1 VITLLRKEKA
11 RIARLADSNAIGIFC
26 WDVEGDI
33 TDANDAF
40 FDIIGYQREVLLSKK
55 LKWTDLTAPECHI
68 ADRLAIEQLLHTG
81 STVPYEK
88 EFIRKDGTRVQV
100 LIGGAF
106 FVKSQKSGIAF
117 VVPLNEQRKAER
129 ALRETEERYRA
140 VAEAASDAIITIDES
155 NRIVYANPSVKAIF
169 GYRPSELLDQPLT
182 VLIPDC
188 LWRGR
193 KEALMQQQ
201 GAAGD
206 GGLPVP
212 RPETRLETQAVHK
225 NGQAM
230 LLEIS
235 IGQFHFSG
243 NYFFTAIARD
253 ITERKKAEALQLGQN
268 ELLEMIAMG
277 APIEAIFDKLIR
289 LVESQIPAM
298 IGSVLLLSNDGVHV
312 RHGSAPNLP
321 SGYVEAINGA
331 AIGPQAGSCGA
342 AMYRGESVIVTDI
355 AKDPLWDD
363 YRSIAALYGL
373 RACWSTPIFSS
384 QGTILGSF
392 AMYYREPRSPQQ
404 DDLRLADMASHMASI
419 AIERHQAERRISHIA
434 HHDALTGLPNRLLL
448 YSSLAQAIANARR
461 HGEMMALL
469 FIDLDDFK
477 RINDSLGHHVGD
489 LLLQTAAQRLQACIR
504 QGDILA
510 RLGGDEFVLVLS
522 SLGQGGEAAL
532 VADKVLKALD
542 STFDVEG
549 HELHVGGSIGIS
561 VYPADGQDAE
571 TLMRSADTA
580 MYHAKGNGRGNYQF
594 FTESLNI
601 AIQHRLTME
610 NQLRQALVRGEFALH
625 YQPQV
630 DMQSGRIV
638 SAEALLR
645 WRRGGK
651 SMISP
656 LEFITV
662 AEETALILPIGE
674 WVLREACGQLRR
686 WHDDGYRDLT
696 IAVNLSPRQMSQSGF
711 PELVGKILWD
721 SGVSAAAL
729 DLEITESMLM
739 QPSGEN
745 MTTLRQFSE
754 MGIQLSVDDFGT
766 GYSSLSYLKRFPVD
780 TLKIDQ
786 SFVRGIEHDA
796 NDMAIADAIIG
807 MAQGLHLKVIAEGV
821 ETAGQAA
828 YLKSRSCELAQGF
841 YYSEPLA
848 ADAFSA
854 LLHQAVGPIDSDRL
868 SQT

>member
-26 WDVEGDI
+26 WTVEGKI
-33 TDANDAF
+33 IDANEAF
-40 FDIIGYQREVLLSKK
+40 SDIVGYPRDVLLSKK
-55 LKWTDLTAPECHI
+55 IKWTDLTAPECHV
-68 ADRLAIEQLLHTG
+68 ADQLAMEELLHIG
-81 STVPYEK
+81 STIPYEK
-88 EFIRKDGTRVQV
+88 EFIRRDGTHVRV

-106 FVKSQKSGIAF
+106 FVKSQQSGVAF
-117 VVPLNEQRKAER
+117 VVPLSEQRKTEQ

-140 VAEAASDAIITIDES
+140 VAEAASDAIIIIDES
-155 NRIVYANPSVKAIF
+155 NRIVYANPSVEAIF
-169 GYRPSELLDQPLT
+169 GYRPSDLLDQPLAM
-182 VLIPDC
+182 LIPDC

-193 KEALMQQQ
+193 KEALLQN

-206 GGLPVP
+206 RRSPAS
-212 RPETRLETQAVHK
+212 RLEARAIHK
-225 NGQAM
+225 NGHEMQ
-230 LLEIS
+230 LEIS
-235 IGQFHFSG
+235 IGQFRFSG

-253 ITERKKAEALQLGQN
+253 VTERKKAEALKHGQN

-277 APIEAIFDKLIR
+277 APIEAVFDRLIR
-289 LVESQIPAM
+289 LIESQIPRM
-298 IGSVLLLSNDGVHV
+298 IGSILLLSDDGVHV
-312 RHGSAPNLP
+312 RHATAPNLP
-321 SGYVEAINGA
+321 PGYVEAINGA
-331 AIGPQAGSCGA
+331 AIGPNAGSCGSA
-342 AMYRGESVIVTDI
+342 IYRGESIIVTDI
-355 AKDPLWDD
+355 MKDPLWEG
-363 YRSIAALYGL
+363 YRSIAAPYGL

-384 QGTILGSF
+384 QGTVLGSF
-392 AMYYREPRSPQQ
+392 AMYYREPRSPQEA
-404 DDLRLADMASHMASI
+404 DLRLAGVASHMASI
-419 AIERHQAERRISHIA
+419 AIERHQAEKRISHIA

-448 YSSLAQAIANARR
+448 HSSLTQAIANAQR
-461 HGEMMALL
+461 HGEMMAVL
-469 FIDLDDFK
+469 FIDLDNFK

-489 LLLQTAAQRLQACIR
+489 LLLQIAAQRLQACIR

-532 VADKVLKALD
+532 VADKALKALD
-542 STFDVEG
+542 SAFEAAG

-561 VYPADGQDAE
+561 IYPADGQDAE

-580 MYHAKGNGRGNYQF
+580 MYHAKENGRGNYQF
-594 FTESLNI
+594 FTEALNV
-601 AIQHRLTME
+601 AIQHRLALE
-610 NQLRQALVRGEFALH
+610 NQLRQALAREEFALH
-625 YQPQV
+625 YQPQI

-645 WRRGGK
+645 WHRAGK
-651 SMISP
+651 DTISP
-656 LEFITV
+656 LEFIAI

-674 WVLREACGQLRR
+674 WVLREACEQLRR
-686 WHDDGYRDLT
+686 WHGDGYRDLA

-711 PELVGKILWD
+711 PDLVGKILGD

-739 QPSGEN
+739 EPSGEN

-786 SFVRGIEHDA
+786 SFVRGIEHGA

-807 MAQGLHLKVIAEGV
+807 MARGLHLKVIAEGV

-828 YLKSRSCELAQGF
+828 YLKSRGCELAQGY

-848 ADAFSA
+848 ADAFST
-854 LLHQAVGPIDSDRL
+854 LLRQAAGPIDSDSL
-868 SQT
+868 SRT